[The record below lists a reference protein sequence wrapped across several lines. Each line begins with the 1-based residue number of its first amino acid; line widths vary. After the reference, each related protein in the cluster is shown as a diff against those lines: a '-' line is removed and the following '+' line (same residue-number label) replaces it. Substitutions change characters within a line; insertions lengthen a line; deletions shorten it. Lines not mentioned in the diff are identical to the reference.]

1 MIDDAANHGPVQLS
15 AGDLRLELA
24 PRIGGAVAGFGVER
38 AQGYV
43 PLFRRAPAGFDDAL
57 EAGCFP
63 LAPYSNRVRDGC
75 FHFGGRTIQLAGNMP
90 GQKHPLHGDGW
101 RNPWRVTGRGERHAE
116 LLYRHEP
123 ADWPWAYEARQ
134 RFDLDAE
141 GLTVR
146 LACRNLDASP
156 MPCGL
161 GLHPYF
167 PCTARTV
174 LDAEVEWAWTIDD
187 EVMPVER
194 VPATGRY
201 GLQRRAICGQDLDN
215 GFEGWASEAEIRWP
229 EAGFALSFT
238 CPDATRF
245 QVYSPRE
252 GGVFVAEPVTNANA
266 ALNRPPDQWPAA
278 GLAILAPGD
287 EVAIVTRFTVA
298 ELR

>member
-1 MIDDAANHGPVQLS
+1 MIDHAADDGLVRLS

-24 PRIGGAVAGFGVER
+24 PKVGGSVAGFGVER
-38 AQGYV
+38 ARGYT

-63 LAPYSNRVRDGC
+63 LAPYSNRVRDGR
-75 FHFGGRTIQLAGNMP
+75 FQFGGRTIQLAGNMP

-101 RNPWRVTGRGERHAE
+101 RNPWLVTDRGERRAE
-116 LLYRHEP
+116 LHYRHER

-146 LACRNLDASP
+146 LACRNLDSSP

-167 PCTARTV
+167 PCSDQTLLEAK
-174 LDAEVEWAWTIDD
+174 VEWVWTIDD
-187 EVMPVER
+187 EVMPVDR
-194 VPATGRY
+194 VAPAGRY
-201 GLQRRAICGQDLDN
+201 DLTRRAICGQDLDN
-215 GFEGWASEAEIRWP
+215 GYEGWSGEATILWP
-229 EAGFALSFT
+229 ESGFGLTFT

-245 QVYSPRE
+245 QVYSPKE

-266 ALNRPPDQWPAA
+266 ALNRPPDEWPAS